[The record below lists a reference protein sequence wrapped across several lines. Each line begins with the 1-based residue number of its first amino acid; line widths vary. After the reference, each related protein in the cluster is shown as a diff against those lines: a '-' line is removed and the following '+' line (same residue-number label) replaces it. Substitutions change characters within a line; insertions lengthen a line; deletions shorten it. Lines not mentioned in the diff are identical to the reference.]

1 MWQTIVV
8 IKMNYTEFK
17 TTIDMGNSAPI
28 ELSTGKLAK
37 QADGAVVL
45 KQGATML
52 LATVVS
58 AKEAKSGVDFLP
70 FQLIIKRNMLLQDEF
85 LEAFCV
91 ERLAYLIT
99 KY

>member
-1 MWQTIVV
+1 
-8 IKMNYTEFK
+8 MNYNEIK
-17 TTIDMGNSAPI
+17 TTIDMGNGTQI

-45 KQGATML
+45 KQGDTML

-70 FQLIIKRNMLLQDEF
+70 
-85 LEAFCV
+85 
-91 ERLAYLIT
+91 
-99 KY
+99 